1 MILVLLGTFR
11 IEFPRPLIE
20 IEKLC
25 KEGKISEEIIVQN
38 GHTKYNSPFFT
49 MVPFMDVDKL
59 RELYDRA
66 RIIITHAGTGSILNG
81 VKRGKTVITIP
92 RLKKYSEHMDDHQLE
107 IAAVFAEK
115 GYVLPWYEGDSLYS
129 IIQRANDFVPEKY
142 VSKKQV
148 VIEYLKNYIDH
159 I

>member
-25 KEGKISEEIIVQN
+25 EEGKISEEIIVQN
-38 GHTKYNSPFFT
+38 GHTKYNSHFFT
-49 MVPFMDVDKL
+49 MVPFMDADKL
-59 RELYDRA
+59 SELYDRA

-81 VKRGKTVITIP
+81 VKRGKTVIAIP

-159 I
+159 L

>member
-25 KEGKISEEIIVQN
+25 REGKLSEEIIVQS
-38 GHTKYNSPFFT
+38 GHTKYESPFFT
-49 MVPFMDVDKL
+49 IVPFMDVDKL
-59 RELYDRA
+59 NELYDKA
-66 RIIITHAGTGSILNG
+66 RIIITHAGTGSMLNG
-81 VKRGKTVITIP
+81 VKRGKTVIAIP
-92 RLKKYSEHMDDHQLE
+92 RLKKNGEHIDDHQLE

-115 GYVLPWYEGDSLYS
+115 KYVLPWYEDDSLNS
-129 IIQRANDFVPEKY
+129 ILQKTNDFVPEKY
-142 VSKKQV
+142 VSKKE
-148 VIEYLKNYIDH
+148 VIIDYLKNYIDN